1 MDRLERAKRKRKQD
15 DLKSKSDNES
25 RAKRNCPCRQS
36 LDKNVCIF
44 CANASG
50 RLHQFSTLQSD
61 ASVRS
66 MAKDLQDASFTC
78 QD

>member
-36 LDKNVCIF
+36 LDTNLCIF
-44 CANASG
+44 SG